1 MLVTYADRIYGDIE
15 KFTNVEPVR
24 GWDEVVVTSGS
35 EITAERQRSIMTPGS
50 RQALLAER

>member
-1 MLVTYADRIYGDIE
+1 VLVTYADRIYGDIE